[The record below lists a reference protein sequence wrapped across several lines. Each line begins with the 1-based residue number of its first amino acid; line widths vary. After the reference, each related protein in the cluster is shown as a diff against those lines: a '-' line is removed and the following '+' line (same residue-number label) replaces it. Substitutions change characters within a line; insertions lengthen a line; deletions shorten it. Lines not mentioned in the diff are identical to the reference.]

1 MAKKNLAVLIIAALT
16 ASGVFAQGFG
26 LSAGLGGYFGS
37 DFGGGYEASGF
48 KIEMPYFGGGGFAFF
63 DATYAELSV
72 GVLAGGGS
80 WKSGGSEDF
89 KVSLMNLDI
98 ALLGKFPIAVG
109 SSLTV
114 FPLLGAD
121 YQVTLSLKDKDGEEL
136 EKEGGDKMAGDFSAL
151 WFKLGGGL
159 DYAITSNLYLRFEAL
174 YGIRLANKFET
185 DTKDDNDVDILL
197 GHGLTA
203 KLAVGFKF

>member
-1 MAKKNLAVLIIAALT
+1 MAKKNLAVLVIAALT

-26 LSAGLGGYFGS
+26 LSAGVGGYFGS
-37 DFGGGYEASGF
+37 DFGGGYEVLS
-48 KIEMPYFGGGGFAFF
+48 KKTEMPYFGGGGFAFF

-72 GVLAGGGS
+72 GVLAGALTMKGGS
-80 WKSGGSEDF
+80 KDTSN
-89 KVSLMNLDI
+89 SLMNLDI

-121 YQVTLSLKDKDGEEL
+121 YQVTLSLKDEDGEDL
-136 EKEGGDKMAGDFSAL
+136 ENSDGDKMAGDFSAL
-151 WFKLGGGL
+151 WFKFGGGL
-159 DYAITSNLYLRFEAL
+159 DYAITDNLYLRFEAL
-174 YGIRLANKFET
+174 YGIRLANKIET
-185 DTKDDNDVDILL
+185 DEKDDHDADVLL